1 MVAAI
6 QLGLAALFWLGL
18 VKQGLALGIDQAT
31 DDLDLVARDLFGSLE
46 KTKAQMA
53 LASKGKRD
61 VEDLDGRDLE
71 SRLLFGSL
79 EKTKAQMAL
88 AAKGKRA
95 SEELDELDERDLEGR
110 LYLPDYHKYAPKK
123 GRSLQGRLYL
133 PDYHKYAPKK
143 QGRSLKARRS
153 TQN

>member
-1 MVAAI
+1 MVGAA
-6 QLGLAALFWLGL
+6 QLGLAALVWLGL
-18 VKQGLALGIDQAT
+18 ANQGLALGIDQAT
-31 DDLDLVARDLFGSLE
+31 DDLDLAARDLFGSLE

-61 VEDLDGRDLE
+61 
-71 SRLLFGSL
+71 
-79 EKTKAQMAL
+79 
-88 AAKGKRA
+88 
-95 SEELDELDERDLEGR
+95 SEELDERDLEGR

-123 GRSLQGRLYL
+123 GRSLEGRLYLPDYHKYAPKKGRSLEGRLYL

-153 TQN
+153 GRH